1 MYDLST
7 STPRERNA
15 RDGRKENNCGKFSVS
30 GFQACLNKAVS
41 RQRAAQDYIGRLG
54 NWDLFE
60 WTISFQALIIIFNIL
75 SALAVSIVEY
85 LNPWPMLLMALL
97 LFIPIFPTLCSNQ
110 HEENLKFFGWIQL
123 TCGFIELFWSS
134 CVLLDM
140 HYHSNDWRA
149 YFTMCTVSWQFI
161 SIILIS
167 AKCPLLERIIKG
179 QRNRIS
185 DENSNATEPSS
196 CNVDLRI
203 AKLRT
208 ILNFEK
214 QRSNERKKRRK
225 ERLKREECI
234 KDSKE
239 FPNHLAQSEEID
251 SRTAKDVSDL
261 TVNKISDL
269 KATKEQNDKVLH
281 LADITGHHPAGKQLG

>member
-7 STPRERNA
+7 STLWDTNV

-30 GFQACLNKAVS
+30 GIRSCLNKAVNG
-41 RQRAAQDYIGRLG
+41 QRAVQDYISRLG
-54 NWDLFE
+54 NWGFFE

-75 SALAVSIVEY
+75 SALAMSIVEY
-85 LNPWPMLLMALL
+85 LNPWPMLLMAIL

-110 HEENLKFFGWIQL
+110 HEENLKFFGWTQL

-149 YFTMCTVSWQFI
+149 YFTMFTVSWQFI

-167 AKCPLLERIIKG
+167 VKCPLLERIING
-179 QRNRIS
+179 QRNQINA
-185 DENSNATEPSS
+185 ENSTATEPSS

-203 AKLRT
+203 AKLHT

-214 QRSNERKKRRK
+214 QRSDERKKRRK
-225 ERLKREECI
+225 ERLKREECV
-234 KDSKE
+234 KDPKE
-239 FPNHLAQSEEID
+239 FPNNLTQSEEID
-251 SRTAKDVSDL
+251 SRTAKDVSG

-269 KATKEQNDKVLH
+269 KATKEQNDKS
-281 LADITGHHPAGKQLG
+281 LADIIEDHRANKQLG

>member
-1 MYDLST
+1 MYDLS
-7 STPRERNA
+7 NA
-15 RDGRKENNCGKFSVS
+15 RD
-30 GFQACLNKAVS
+30 ACSNKAVNG
-41 RQRAAQDYIGRLG
+41 QRVAQDYIGRLG

-60 WTISFQALIIIFNIL
+60 WPISFQHI
-75 SALAVSIVEY
+75 AVK
-85 LNPWPMLLMALL
+85 
-97 LFIPIFPTLCSNQ
+97 
-110 HEENLKFFGWIQL
+110 NLKFLGWIQL

-167 AKCPLLERIIKG
+167 MKCPLLERIING

-185 DENSNATEPSS
+185 AEISTATVLSS

-203 AKLRT
+203 AKL
-208 ILNFEK
+208 
-214 QRSNERKKRRK
+214 
-225 ERLKREECI
+225 
-234 KDSKE
+234 
-239 FPNHLAQSEEID
+239 PEEID

-269 KATKEQNDKVLH
+269 KATKEQNDKQK
-281 LADITGHHPAGKQLG
+281 GSEGRKE